1 MTPYRSPL
9 APLLAGALLAGC
21 VHGLDSPEP
30 DDDTDPGV
38 RVCRDI
44 HGQRIGMD
52 EDRSVYDQ
60 DRIEVL
66 VVDLRVDDLAG
77 LAAVNAD
84 EPGAEV
90 AATFIAVDGDGTVQ
104 LPARLELRGQ
114 SSRLANQK
122 SYKVHLD
129 DGTWRGQYELNL
141 NKHPFDLS
149 RVRNQLS
156 FELFRGI
163 EHMGS
168 LRTQFVQVLIN
179 GEDYGLFT
187 HIEEPDGDFLAAHGL
202 DPEGTVYKGQRWELW
217 PIDDATA
224 ADDAAMDELVDS
236 KNNPDPVKLARMSR
250 AINDWS
256 RDINDVIDE
265 HLDRDNYITWLA
277 MNLLLGNFDT
287 RDQNY
292 ILYSP
297 SDCDTWYFLPWD
309 YDGALG
315 FYEQPRQLAA
325 GLVRPRWRA
334 GPANW
339 WGTGLH
345 ERFLRDPRNLQDLRE
360 RMDELRG
367 ERLSDGEVAG
377 LLATYRNVV
386 REYVSRSPDLW
397 QLPVLRGT
405 SEAADI
411 VAQWDEE
418 FERLNGVVREFDAEY
433 AAVIDRP
440 MPVFLWEGD
449 PVQGMHFEWSPSY
462 DFQGDPVSYDF
473 ELATTPDFDE
483 ASIVER
489 QVGLADTWTALTD
502 LAAGDYFWR
511 VLIREDGQPQVS
523 WQISFESA
531 RPLAID

>member
-1 MTPYRSPL
+1 MPL
-9 APLLAGALLAGC
+9 HRFSLATLLTSTLLAGC
-21 VHGLDSPEP
+21 VLGLDDPEP
-30 DDDTDPGV
+30 DDDPGDPDI
-38 RVCRDI
+38 RACRDI
-44 HGQRIGMD
+44 HGQPIGMH
-52 EDRSVYDQ
+52 EDRAVYDQ

-66 VVDLRVDDLAG
+66 VVELRVDDLAG
-77 LAAVNAD
+77 WDAVNAD
-84 EPGAEV
+84 QPGAEV
-90 AATFIAVDGDGTVQ
+90 PATLIAIDGGGTVQ
-104 LPARLELRGQ
+104 LAARVELRGQ

-122 SYKVHLD
+122 SYKVHLE
-129 DGTWRGQYELNL
+129 DGTWRGQRELNL

-149 RVRNQLS
+149 RVRNQLA

-163 EHMGS
+163 DHMGS
-168 LRTQFVQVLIN
+168 LRTQFVQLMVN

-202 DPEGTVYKGQRWELW
+202 DPEGTVYKGRRWELW

-224 ADDAAMDELVDS
+224 ADEAAMDELVDS
-236 KNNPDPVKLARMSR
+236 KNNPDPIKLARMSR

-345 ERFLRDPRNLQDLRE
+345 ERFLRDPGNLQDLRD

-367 ERLSDGEVAG
+367 GRLSDDEIAT
-377 LLATYRNVV
+377 LLASYRGLV
-386 REYVSRSPDLW
+386 REQVSRSPDLW

-411 VAQWDEE
+411 VAQWDDEYQ
-418 FERLNGVVREFDAEY
+418 RIHGVVGDLDAEY
-433 AAVIDRP
+433 REVIDRP

-462 DFQGDPVSYDF
+462 DFQNDAIRYDF
-473 ELATTPDFDE
+473 ELASAADFAD
-483 ASIVER
+483 ASIVDR
-489 QVGLADTWTALTD
+489 QTGLADTWTTVAD
-502 LAAGDYFWR
+502 LPPGEYFWR
-511 VLIREDGQPQVS
+511 VIIREAQQDS
-523 WQISFESA
+523 WQISFEQA
-531 RPLAID
+531 RPLAVE